1 MTHDIALV
9 TGAAS
14 GIGRAIALLQASA
27 GRAVA
32 LVDRDE
38 TSLRK
43 AADEARAL
51 GAPEVAAIPADI
63 ASESAVIEGF
73 RHCREAL
80 GVPTRVVAGAGIEIS
95 VKAHET
101 GLADWERVIG
111 TNLTGTFLTCREAI
125 RLLLEHEL
133 TGSLVC
139 ISSPSAVIGFGG
151 GANSAYGSSKGGIS
165 ALVRALAI
173 DYAAAGI
180 RVNGVIPGATA
191 TPLLDVVST
200 DADGPDGIAARAKQ
214 QIPLGRLARPEE
226 IAEAVDWLLGPQAG
240 YVTGSHLH
248 VDGGLTARSANDF

>member
-1 MTHDIALV
+1 MSHDITLI
-9 TGAAS
+9 TGAGS
-14 GIGRAIALLQASA
+14 GIGRAISLMQAAA
-27 GRAVA
+27 GIAVA

-43 AADEARAL
+43 VADEAKAL
-51 GAPEVAAIPADI
+51 GSPGVAAIPADI
-63 ASESAVIEGF
+63 SSEAAVIEGF
-73 RHCREAL
+73 RYCRELL
-80 GVPTRVVAGAGIEIS
+80 GVPTRVVANAGIEIS

-101 GLADWERVIG
+101 ELADWERVID
-111 TNLTGTFLTCREAI
+111 TNLTGTFITCREAI
-125 RLLLEHEL
+125 RLLLEHDL

-139 ISSPSAVIGFGG
+139 ISSPSAVTGFAG
-151 GANSAYGSSKGGIS
+151 GANSAYGSSKGAIS

-173 DYAAAGI
+173 DYAPSGI

-200 DADGPDGIAARAKQ
+200 DTDSVTRRAKQ

-226 IAEAVDWLLGPQAG
+226 IAEAVDWLLGPKAG
-240 YVTGSHLH
+240 YVTGSHIY